1 MKVSVMTSLGGWAL
15 CAILWVAPACKRTEA
30 PPTVQGAPAGE
41 QSASTQGTPAIPF
54 ELRADSTDVTLFW
67 FDQWGNAHAVTRAS
81 EVPEA
86 NRERV
91 RVDPVR
97 PELRAA
103 GWVFVADLRAPAAD
117 GRFTVRAVQSEA
129 FAAELNPALAAR
141 TQQASPSG
149 ASAPANQ
156 KPEVVL
162 YGASWCGAC
171 NQAKQ
176 WMRQQNIPFVEH
188 DIEREPQAAQE
199 LTSRAR
205 EQGVPT
211 GSIPII
217 SVRGR
222 LMVGFDPGT
231 LNRALGRSS

>member
-129 FAAELNPALAAR
+129 FAAELNPALAAMPLKSIS
-141 TQQASPSG
+141 TG
-149 ASAPANQ
+149 
-156 KPEVVL
+156 EVI
-162 YGASWCGAC
+162 S
-171 NQAKQ
+171 
-176 WMRQQNIPFVEH
+176 I
-188 DIEREPQAAQE
+188 
-199 LTSRAR
+199 SRR
-205 EQGVPT
+205 
-211 GSIPII
+211 
-217 SVRGR
+217 
-222 LMVGFDPGT
+222 
-231 LNRALGRSS
+231 